1 MQPRSVVIGLSMR
14 YCASVAVVL
23 LALLRLAAAE
33 PVVTVGEV
41 AIHDA
46 WARAS
51 LGQMRTSAAYLTLE
65 VTGNRADRLIA
76 AASPVAEKAA
86 LHAHVMDGG
95 VARMRPVAAIE
106 IAPGA
111 PTLLEPGG
119 LHIMLSGL
127 SQRLVEGD
135 TLPLSLTFERAGTVE
150 IAVPVKGLAGMSHGH
165 GEHQPATN

>member
-1 MQPRSVVIGLSMR
+1 MIRLSMR
-14 YCASVAVVL
+14 RRAGVAAVL
-23 LALLRLAAAE
+23 LAVSKLAVAE
-33 PVVTVGEV
+33 PVAGGGEV

-65 VTGNRADRLIA
+65 VTGDRVDRLIA

-86 LHAHVMDGG
+86 LHTHVMEGG

-111 PTLLEPGG
+111 PTVLEPGG
-119 LHIMLSGL
+119 LHIMLTGL
-127 SQRLVEGD
+127 NQKLVEGD
-135 TLPLSLTFERAGTVE
+135 TLPLGLTFERAGTVE
-150 IAVPVKGLAGMSHGH
+150 IEVPIKGMAGMSPGRH
-165 GEHQPATN
+165 GEHQPASN